1 MARRPFSK
9 PIHAKEE
16 GNCPPSADKLQGLST
31 AKPMQEAAMLPGP
44 SVETH
49 PPPPPPVLPFLL
61 AVTSKQAVVAQV
73 RIKVIA
79 CPCYPY
85 I

>member
-16 GNCPPSADKLQGLST
+16 RNGPPIAYQRLLQLG
-31 AKPMQEAAMLPGP
+31 
-44 SVETH
+44 
-49 PPPPPPVLPFLL
+49 PPPVLPFLL

-73 RIKVIA
+73 RTKVIA